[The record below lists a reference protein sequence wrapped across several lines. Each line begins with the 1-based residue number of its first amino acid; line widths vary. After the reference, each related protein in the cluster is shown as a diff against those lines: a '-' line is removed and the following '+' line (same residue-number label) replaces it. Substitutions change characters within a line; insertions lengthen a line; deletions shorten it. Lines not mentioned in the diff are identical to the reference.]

1 MCEAGR
7 ILHHLRYRIHNPHN
21 TILIV
26 GFMAQHTLGRRIQ
39 EQGEAYAAAGRQGP
53 APEVK
58 FMNKT
63 YPLAAHVVK
72 IGGFSAHA
80 DQEELMRFL
89 THSNLEVK
97 KIAVV
102 HGEEEQSLAL
112 TKHLNQNG
120 FNAQTPKPGE
130 KIAVG

>member
-1 MCEAGR
+1 
-7 ILHHLRYRIHNPHN
+7 
-21 TILIV
+21 
-26 GFMAQHTLGRRIQ
+26 
-39 EQGEAYAAAGRQGP
+39 
-53 APEVK
+53 
-58 FMNKT
+58 MNKT

-80 DQEELMRFL
+80 DCEEIMRFL

-112 TKHLNQNG
+112 TKHLNQMG
-120 FNAQTPKPGE
+120 VNAQTPKPGE
-130 KIAVG
+130 QIGVV